1 MPADETIRGEEM
13 AQVSQVVL
21 TCDVH
26 EGDAEAADTVTFT
39 VEGKSYE
46 CELCEPHLAE
56 FHEAMEVWSSHS
68 RPARAARASQGASSR
83 APRRRTGTNGAPSA
97 SVVRE
102 WARSQGLE
110 VSSRGRVP
118 AELLVAFEAAH

>member
-1 MPADETIRGEEM
+1 M
-13 AQVSQVVL
+13 AQSTQVVL

-26 EGDAEAADTVTFT
+26 EGFAEAVDTVTFT

-56 FHEAMEVWSSHS
+56 FHEAMEDWSSHS
-68 RPARAARASQGASSR
+68 RPTRAARASQSASSR
-83 APRRRTGTNGAPSA
+83 AGRRRSGPSGGPPP
-97 SVVRE
+97 SEVRA

-110 VSSRGRVP
+110 VSTRGRVP
-118 AELLVAFEAAH
+118 AELLAAFEAAH

>member
-1 MPADETIRGEEM
+1 M

-26 EGDAEAADTVTFT
+26 EGDAEAADTVTFA
-39 VEGKSYE
+39 VEGTSYE

-68 RPARAARASQGASSR
+68 RPARTARASQSASSR
-83 APRRRTGTNGAPSA
+83 APRRRTETNSAPSP
-97 SVVRE
+97 SEVRE

-118 AELLVAFEAAH
+118 AELLAAFEAAH